1 VLNEFAFALING
13 LANGMAVFLVA
24 AGLTLVF
31 GILKILNFAHGGFFM
46 IGAYVAFTVSG
57 RDNASG
63 FLYLAAAIVAG
74 GAVAALGWAADR
86 AIFRRLRQV
95 DEAYSLIATFALLMV
110 CSGAVKLIWGLD
122 YRSISPPDAWAGA
135 VQIGPLFVPSF
146 SLLVFGLGVVVFI
159 LLDLAIHRMWFGKI
173 VQCIAHDQWM
183 AGVIGFNVPAIFTGS
198 VIAAF
203 FLAGFAGGLL
213 LPNQALSPEL
223 AGSFLLQ
230 AFVVVIVGGLG
241 NIRGAFIAA
250 FALGV
255 VESLNSVLM
264 PTYPGFAI
272 YIAMIAFL
280 LWRPDGLLAHRKD
293 DGAAAPAASLP
304 PPPAIAIPPATKWMA
319 GLIAAAAFLSVPLWA
334 HEGLLFIAGLTLIEA
349 VFALSW
355 NLLFGFAGLATF
367 GHAAFFAVGAYLV
380 GFALKSALGVPFP
393 LLLLM
398 AAALGAAAALL
409 VGSIAIRRTAG
420 IAMAILTL
428 AVSELVRLTIIR
440 THALGRDDG
449 LSAIPRPSIDF
460 GFAILDLSSSRAY
473 YLFLFCVCAT
483 AAAILWALTQNHFGR
498 VLRSIRQDPARTEF
512 LGVPAMRYRLT
523 AFAVAGAAAAL
534 AGGLQAPWS
543 QIVTPDAANYLH
555 STQPMLN
562 ALLGGVDF
570 FWGPAVGAVLFS
582 ALAYTLRNLPGLS
595 ELITGG
601 TLLVVVLAAPSGIL
615 GSLAAMAGRRRT
627 GPGASLAVEASE
639 RQHA

>member
-183 AGVIGFNVPAIFTGS
+183 AGVIGFNVPA
-198 VIAAF
+198 
-203 FLAGFAGGLL
+203 
-213 LPNQALSPEL
+213 EL